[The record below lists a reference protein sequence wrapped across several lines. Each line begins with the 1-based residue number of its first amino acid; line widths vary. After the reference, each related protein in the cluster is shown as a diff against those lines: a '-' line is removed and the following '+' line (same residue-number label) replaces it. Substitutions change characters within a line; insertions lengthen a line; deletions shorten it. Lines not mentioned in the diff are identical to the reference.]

1 MNISNK
7 LQKINCIL
15 SETNGLYHKLNV
27 ELGLSDSI
35 AGVLYALYANEGAY
49 PIMQLRVELS
59 MPKQTL
65 NSALRSLEKDGVLYL
80 EIYSKFSIDS
90 SFRES
95 KIAQEDT
102 FDSFEIFLYVM
113 NEVRNSAIHDGAY
126 WEHFFNNHG
135 DEPLLFQLKVNL
147 HRYKGD
153 QKKLHT
159 FLTELSYQEFENIF
173 VRTSIRLIRNY
184 LKQHTNQQEEPS
196 YADA

>member
-65 NSALRSLEKDGVLYL
+65 NSALRSLEKDGVRRPSPLAL
-80 EIYSKFSIDS
+80 SSSKRKAPPFSSTPPFSISPSQTPS
-90 SFRES
+90 SNLPAAFPNNRN
-95 KIAQEDT
+95 KIDT
-102 FDSFEIFLYVM
+102 FFQ
-113 NEVRNSAIHDGAY
+113 
-126 WEHFFNNHG
+126 HG
-135 DEPLLFQLKVNL
+135 
-147 HRYKGD
+147 
-153 QKKLHT
+153 
-159 FLTELSYQEFENIF
+159 
-173 VRTSIRLIRNY
+173 
-184 LKQHTNQQEEPS
+184 
-196 YADA
+196 

>member
-80 EIYSKFSIDS
+80 EIYSG
-90 SFRES
+90 RS
-95 KIAQEDT
+95 KRA
-102 FDSFEIFLYVM
+102 V
-113 NEVRNSAIHDGAY
+113 
-126 WEHFFNNHG
+126 
-135 DEPLLFQLKVNL
+135 
-147 HRYKGD
+147 
-153 QKKLHT
+153 
-159 FLTELSYQEFENIF
+159 LTEKGWEYCKDTVANIF
-173 VRTSIRLIRNY
+173 GMEEAVFSEFSNSELKAFVMLHEKYNAAVNKYIEETVRA
-184 LKQHTNQQEEPS
+184 KHDK
-196 YADA
+196 A